1 MSYSSKT
8 CSATANGG
16 PLNQPSAAA
25 AARSGVRRSSS
36 LLSPTETLLTWIAL
50 ILRMPMSVQR
60 HFLPPNRNVPLIVKS
75 SCIFIYPF
83 MIGAN

>member
-1 MSYSSKT
+1 
-8 CSATANGG
+8 
-16 PLNQPSAAA
+16 LNQRSAAA

-60 HFLPPNRNVPLIVKS
+60 HVLPPNRNVPLIVKS
-75 SCIFIYPF
+75 PCIFVYPF